1 MYDPLPTERVALDQL
16 PPVLT
21 VDEAR
26 RVLRIGRRQ
35 LYQAIARHDVPALK
49 VGRTIRIPRSGLE
62 AWLAANRS
70 REVIRSCNACK
81 SDISATS

>member
-1 MYDPLPTERVALDQL
+1 MSDPLDRERTMLAEL

-35 LYQAIARHDVPALK
+35 LYRAVARHDVPALK
-49 VGRTIRIPRSGLE
+49 VGRSIRIPRSGLE
-62 AWLAANRS
+62 ALLSQPA
-70 REVIRSCNACK
+70 EG
-81 SDISATS
+81 SDSTL

>member
-1 MYDPLPTERVALDQL
+1 MSDPLDTERVMLAEL

-49 VGRTIRIPRSGLE
+49 LGRSIRIPRSGLE
-62 AWLAANRS
+62 AWLAA
-70 REVIRSCNACK
+70 
-81 SDISATS
+81 SAEGRDPIL

>member
-1 MYDPLPTERVALDQL
+1 MSDPLDVDRVMLDEL

-49 VGRTIRIPRSGLE
+49 VGRSIRIPRSGLE
-62 AWLAANRS
+62 AWLAA
-70 REVIRSCNACK
+70 
-81 SDISATS
+81 SAEGRDPIL

>member
-1 MYDPLPTERVALDQL
+1 MSDPLDPERMTLAEL

-35 LYQAIARHDVPALK
+35 LYRAIARHDVPALK
-49 VGRTIRIPRSGLE
+49 LGRSIRIPRSGLE
-62 AWLAANRS
+62 AWLAASAERS
-70 REVIRSCNACK
+70 ESIL
-81 SDISATS
+81 